1 MTWFRLFMG
10 VLLLAFLNSCQTPF
24 YKDPPV
30 QQVEPVVKQPVQC
43 IPMEKPRPEPVVK
56 ADCPVVEA
64 KPVTKRDYGL
74 PVIGEI
80 EKVIV
85 MPGGL
90 ALNARI
96 DTGATTSSIGV
107 VDLEEYE
114 RDGKLWMK
122 FNIVD
127 PKTGKKHAFNVK
139 QERGV
144 LIKRHGVEN
153 VRRLVVKLRVIL
165 GKIDQVREFTLAD
178 RSNFQNPVLIG
189 RNYLMDAAVVD
200 VRLKNSVR
208 SRVPKK

>member
-1 MTWFRLFMG
+1 MAGLRFIMV
-10 VLLLAFLNSCQTPF
+10 VLLACLLAGCQNQWF
-24 YKDPPV
+24 KDKPKPT
-30 QQVEPVVKQPVQC
+30 ETKTKQPVEC
-43 IPMEKPRPEPVVK
+43 ITKEKPKPVKK
-56 ADCPVVEA
+56 ADCPAVKTRPVV
-64 KPVTKRDYGL
+64 KKDYGL
-74 PVIGEI
+74 PVIGQI
-80 EKVIV
+80 EKVVV

-114 RDGKLWMK
+114 RDGKPWMK
-122 FNIVD
+122 FNIID

-144 LIKRHGVEN
+144 RIKRHGVDN
-153 VRRLVVKLRVIL
+153 IRRLVVKLRVIL
-165 GKIDQVREFTLAD
+165 GKIDLVREFTLAD
-178 RSNFQNPVLIG
+178 RSNFENPVLIG

-208 SRVPKK
+208 SLVPKQ

>member
-1 MTWFRLFMG
+1 MTWFRLLMG
-10 VLLLAFLNSCQTPF
+10 VLLLTFLSGCQNLF

-30 QQVEPVVKQPVQC
+30 PVEPVVKPPVEC
-43 IPMEKPRPEPVVK
+43 IAIEKPKPVEKVDCPVVK
-56 ADCPVVEA
+56 AEPV
-64 KPVTKRDYGL
+64 KKKDYGL

-80 EKVIV
+80 EKVVV
-85 MPGGL
+85 MPAGL

-107 VDLEEYE
+107 IDLEEYE
-114 RDGKLWMK
+114 RDGKQWMK

-178 RSNFQNPVLIG
+178 RSNFENPVLIG